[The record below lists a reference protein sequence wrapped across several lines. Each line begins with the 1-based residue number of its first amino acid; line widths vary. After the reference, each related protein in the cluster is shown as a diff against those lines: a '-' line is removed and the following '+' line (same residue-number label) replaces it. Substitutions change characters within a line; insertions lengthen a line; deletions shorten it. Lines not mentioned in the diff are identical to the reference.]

1 MAWLNMN
8 ILSGDQF
15 LKTFRIYTIMWFKI
29 LRESLVAQW
38 LGHLQALTDKG
49 PGSIPGWGIKI
60 PQVKLGG

>member
-1 MAWLNMN
+1 
-8 ILSGDQF
+8 
-15 LKTFRIYTIMWFKI
+15 MWFKI